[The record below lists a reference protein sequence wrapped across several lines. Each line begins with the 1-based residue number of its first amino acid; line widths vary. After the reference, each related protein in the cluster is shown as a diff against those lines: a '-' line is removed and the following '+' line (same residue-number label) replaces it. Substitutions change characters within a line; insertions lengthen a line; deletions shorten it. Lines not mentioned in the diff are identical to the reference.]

1 MRRLSFE
8 ETVEKVMYMLYDSK
22 NKYTGFILNTCTGL
36 IGFEL
41 LNKKIS
47 SIDLMPE
54 VELWFD
60 AAVNRRSSFVNNNI
74 KSINDINYY
83 VGLYKCKNPA
93 IMRLQVINAISICI
107 TKYALDHY
115 QNRQL
120 TNMITHAYLSTQQ
133 CNGKNNSSFI
143 LSEFEFFKEF
153 TNIFSTRENR
163 NNISMYLE
171 NIEYTNKHISDEITR
186 YVIGNANKNKI
197 NIPNELFDNLYSKI
211 LFIGLYW
218 HEKYIIN
225 YFRYNKYNITNFF
238 KDIKHTSPKNRIDLI
253 KKVFN

>member
-1 MRRLSFE
+1 MRRLCFE

-41 LNKKIS
+41 INKKIS

-60 AAVNRRSSFVNNNI
+60 EAVNRRSSFVVNNI

-93 IMRLQVINAISICI
+93 IMRVQVINAISICI
-107 TKYALDHY
+107 IKYALGHY
-115 QNRQL
+115 QDRQL
-120 TNMITHAYLSTQQ
+120 TSMITYAYLSTQQ
-133 CNGKNNSSFI
+133 YNDKNNSSSI
-143 LSEFEFFKEF
+143 LTEFEFLKEF
-153 TNIFSTRENR
+153 TNIFSTRETR
-163 NNISMYLE
+163 NNIFTYLE
-171 NIEYTNKHISDEITR
+171 IIDYTNRHISEEITR
-186 YVIGNANKNKI
+186 YVIGNANRNNI
-197 NIPNELFDNLYSKI
+197 NIPNELFNNLYSKI

-218 HEKYIIN
+218 YEKYSID
-225 YFRYNKYNITNFF
+225 YFRYNKYNITNFL
-238 KDIKHTSPKNRIDLI
+238 KKIKSTSPKNRIDLI